1 MCSDDLSGF
10 DVWLFCHKQ
19 HGHYGSTHNS
29 KKASTLLKQTNV
41 FRIVAAVTAAA
52 AAAAAAVVDTA
63 GVAAAAAAVS
73 ADEEFQELLEHA
85 ASAKGLLEYTASTH
99 YCSYGMIISAVA
111 AVIGVV
117 VAVVVV
123 VVIV

>member
-1 MCSDDLSGF
+1 MQKNLSGTLTFGMCSDDLSGF

-41 FRIVAAVTAAA
+41 FRIVAAVTA
-52 AAAAAAVVDTA
+52 
-63 GVAAAAAAVS
+63 AAAAAAVS